1 MIYNLFIAAATRV
14 LREGHE
20 RLQRQSHPDPYIQ
33 SYMPG
38 GSLFMRNPSI
48 PLEALFPNGIPPEY
62 SRCVFHC
69 VLLFVILLCYYVI
82 IL

>member
-1 MIYNLFIAAATRV
+1 MIMMTDVAAAARV

-62 SRCVFHC
+62 SRFVYL
-69 VLLFVILLCYYVI
+69 LLFLQVTLIDI
-82 IL
+82 IV